1 MLKDNANTNPYSTH
15 SSYSL
20 YSKEHSS
27 SIVDYSSSIVDSY
40 SNQRLPRIR
49 CTTVVLRIAVAV
61 WSNNAY
67 AL

>member
-1 MLKDNANTNPYSTH
+1 MLFHSTNTNPYSTH
-15 SSYSL
+15 SSNSP

-27 SIVDYSSSIVDSY
+27 SYSRNIVDSY